1 MFRFGTPGIMER
13 ASRGE
18 YGMSVAKDYGIFPR
32 ALLQI
37 FARYKSLLSS
47 SGKGKYVLTANAI
60 ELSMVLGN
68 NDMLNSTNGDE
79 KNIKFSN
86 SGVHGVCIDRAAKP
100 PRIFG
105 MEEMILESE
114 KDIYRLFAGIS
125 SRCTT
130 GTGLNQSS
138 SRSHCFVN
146 LHLYHYDPA
155 GDTISTSRFQF
166 VDLAGS
172 ERMED
177 AHGDKDYRA
186 SANAV
191 QGMMVNYS
199 LTMLGQA
206 VRDLVSCRQK
216 KKKFSFRAYLFD
228 LIQLLSESLTGEAL
242 TAVFVCVSQAPANA
256 GTTFNALDFG
266 KVFSKLKLR
275 KKLTKGIARKSLV
288 TEAKKLYSNAESA
301 LAKNCHG
308 RYHAIRKG
316 QLRDSHQRLNIYNQ
330 LCKSGK

>member
-1 MFRFGTPGIMER
+1 
-13 ASRGE
+13 
-18 YGMSVAKDYGIFPR
+18 
-32 ALLQI
+32 
-37 FARYKSLLSS
+37 
-47 SGKGKYVLTANAI
+47 
-60 ELSMVLGN
+60 
-68 NDMLNSTNGDE
+68 
-79 KNIKFSN
+79 
-86 SGVHGVCIDRAAKP
+86 
-100 PRIFG
+100 
-105 MEEMILESE
+105 MILESE

-228 LIQLLSESLTGEAL
+228 LIQPLSESLDRRSTHRSFCL
-242 TAVFVCVSQAPANA
+242 C
-256 GTTFNALDFG
+256 
-266 KVFSKLKLR
+266 FSSPCKR
-275 KKLTKGIARKSLV
+275 
-288 TEAKKLYSNAESA
+288 
-301 LAKNCHG
+301 
-308 RYHAIRKG
+308 RYHI
-316 QLRDSHQRLNIYNQ
+316 QCFRLWQ
-330 LCKSGK
+330 SF